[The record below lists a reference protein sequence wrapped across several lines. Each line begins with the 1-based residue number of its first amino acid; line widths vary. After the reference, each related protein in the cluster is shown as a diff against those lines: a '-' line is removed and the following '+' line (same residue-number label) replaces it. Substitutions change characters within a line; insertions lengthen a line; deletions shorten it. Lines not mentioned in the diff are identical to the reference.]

1 MKKSDL
7 KELIKPLVKECIHE
21 ALIEEGLLSSVVAE
35 VAKGM
40 QQTPIVES
48 RVPSA
53 PQRPVPDPQ
62 AEARL
67 HEAQQAQRRDLMQA
81 INKDAYNGV
90 DLFEGTDAFSSYES
104 TDPKPGTVELGN
116 PRDPGVDISSL
127 MGNASKLWQA
137 MK

>member
-7 KELIKPLVKECIHE
+7 KELIKPIVKECIHE
-21 ALIEEGLLSSVVAE
+21 ALIEEGLLASVVSE
-35 VAKGM
+35 VARGM
-40 QQTPIVES
+40 QQAPLVES
-48 RVPSA
+48 RA
-53 PQRPVPDPQ
+53 PTTPHRAAPDPEAQ
-62 AEARL
+62 ARL
-67 HEAQQAQRRDLMQA
+67 HETQQAQRRDLMQA

-104 TDPKPGTVELGN
+104 TDPKPGAVELGN

-127 MGNASKLWQA
+127 MGGATKLWQA